1 MGRNGVKWSEGV
13 GLHLTA
19 GAGMYSGKSELTL
32 DDKGRLAIPARYRPS
47 LLEQCAGRLVITVDV
62 EPCLLIYPADTWK
75 QFADRLMA
83 LNEFDPRAKRVRRH
97 FLGHAEEVEMDRQ
110 GRVLLTPALRAQ
122 ADLQRQAVL
131 AGQGTKFELWAAQAW
146 ESQMDEAPIDGELLA
161 DLEI

>member
-1 MGRNGVKWSEGV
+1 
-13 GLHLTA
+13 
-19 GAGMYSGKSELTL
+19 
-32 DDKGRLAIPARYRPS
+32 
-47 LLEQCAGRLVITVDV
+47 
-62 EPCLLIYPADTWK
+62 
-75 QFADRLMA
+75 MA

-146 ESQMDEAPIDGELLA
+146 QSQMDEAAIDGELRA